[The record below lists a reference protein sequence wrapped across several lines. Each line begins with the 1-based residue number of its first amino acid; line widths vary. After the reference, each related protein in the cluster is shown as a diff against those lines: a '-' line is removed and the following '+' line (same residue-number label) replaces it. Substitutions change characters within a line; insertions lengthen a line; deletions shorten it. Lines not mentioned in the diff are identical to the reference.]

1 MNSNLAVSRND
12 CGRVLESDPSLFDEG
27 VTKSKSSFLLVFT
40 NILCEFIHY
49 KYCTSVQTRL
59 MKGKTRSPVGWTV
72 SWCKRDET
80 VLWIKLYRLCTF
92 WHVFMTGKLFS
103 CAVRRIESA
112 YTTRCKSIVLCN
124 LEWTWTHRH
133 TQTHTCWLAAYQR
146 ISECFMN
153 LRHWWW
159 KRLDVW
165 RKTDIKC
172 LVLLSVFTSPLKR
185 VELWSAWVPRPN
197 RCYKVT
203 FGTHKMVDSGW
214 TFSGGF
220 NSPLFA
226 KQASWH
232 HVLDARTNG

>member
-49 KYCTSVQTRL
+49 KYCTSVQARL

-124 LEWTWTHRH
+124 LEWTWIHRH
-133 TQTHTCWLAAYQR
+133 THTHLLVGSIPEDFRVFHESASLVVEETWCLKKD
-146 ISECFMN
+146 
-153 LRHWWW
+153 RH
-159 KRLDVW
+159 
-165 RKTDIKC
+165 
-172 LVLLSVFTSPLKR
+172 
-185 VELWSAWVPRPN
+185 
-197 RCYKVT
+197 
-203 FGTHKMVDSGW
+203 
-214 TFSGGF
+214 
-220 NSPLFA
+220 
-226 KQASWH
+226 
-232 HVLDARTNG
+232 

>member
-49 KYCTSVQTRL
+49 KYCTSVQARL

-72 SWCKRDET
+72 SWCKWDET
-80 VLWIKLYRLCTF
+80 VLWIQLYRLCTF

-124 LEWTWTHRH
+124 LEWTWIHRH
-133 TQTHTCWLAAYQR
+133 THTLAGWQHTRGFQSVSWICVTGGGRDLMSEERQTLNVWFCSVSSLPHLRESSSEALGCQGR
-146 ISECFMN
+146 I
-153 LRHWWW
+153 
-159 KRLDVW
+159 DVT
-165 RKTDIKC
+165 RS
-172 LVLLSVFTSPLKR
+172 LL
-185 VELWSAWVPRPN
+185 ELTKW
-197 RCYKVT
+197 
-203 FGTHKMVDSGW
+203 
-214 TFSGGF
+214 
-220 NSPLFA
+220 
-226 KQASWH
+226 
-232 HVLDARTNG
+232 